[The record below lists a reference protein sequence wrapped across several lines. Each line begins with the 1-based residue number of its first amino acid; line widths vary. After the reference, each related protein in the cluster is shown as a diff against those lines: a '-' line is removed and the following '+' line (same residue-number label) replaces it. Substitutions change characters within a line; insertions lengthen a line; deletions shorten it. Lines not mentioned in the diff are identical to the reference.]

1 MLGLCSATELHICFA
16 LIVLIG
22 VIQLNCHGLEGN
34 GLSFLYTLPRSNSVL
49 RRNQISPSII
59 GRLGHGTNVRL

>member
-1 MLGLCSATELHICFA
+1 MLGLCTATELHIRFT

-34 GLSFLYTLPRSNSVL
+34 DLSFLYTLPRSNSVL
-49 RRNQISPSII
+49 RRNQISLSII